1 LNIFNKTIIKHT
13 WVHFLVLALLVLP
26 FPGGANAGERET
38 LRTWVGIDIFPSFL
52 AADRDI
58 VSKTGSDGKLL
69 LVLKYIDDKETAEKM
84 ARHLKKINT
93 IRGIPI
99 RIELVN
105 DASLEA
111 FKNAKIA
118 GIFITEKD
126 RFPPNIIDLLDFGRK
141 NHVII
146 FSPFTGDVE
155 AGVAGG
161 IFISDRILPYVNIK
175 TLQLSGIRIKPF
187 FLRIAKTYE

>member
-1 LNIFNKTIIKHT
+1 MD
-13 WVHFLVLALLVLP
+13 
-26 FPGGANAGERET
+26 AGERQT
-38 LRTWVGIDIFPSFL
+38 LRTWVGLDIFPSFL

-69 LVLKYIDDKETAEKM
+69 LVLKYIDDKKAAEKM

-99 RIELVN
+99 RIELTE

-111 FKNAKIA
+111 YKDAEVA
-118 GIFITEKD
+118 GIFITEKAPSP
-126 RFPPNIIDLLDFGRK
+126 RSLTDLLYYGEK
-141 NHVII
+141 NQVIV
-146 FSPFTGDVE
+146 FSPFIGDIE
-155 AGVAGG
+155 AGVSGG

-175 TLQLSGIRIKPF
+175 AIQLSGIRIKPF
-187 FLRIAKTYE
+187 FLRISKTYE